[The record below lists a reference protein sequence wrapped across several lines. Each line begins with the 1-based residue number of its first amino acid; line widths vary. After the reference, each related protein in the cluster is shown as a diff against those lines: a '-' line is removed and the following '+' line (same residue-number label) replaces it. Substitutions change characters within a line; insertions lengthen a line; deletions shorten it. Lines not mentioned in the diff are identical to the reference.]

1 MEQRLNGLHDRPRP
15 GAPARISPECR
26 VRVVALACTKPT
38 DGSSHWTITR
48 LAQKSGV
55 SRASVHRILNVGRL
69 KPHKVHYW
77 CGRSPDPEFEPKQAA
92 ILGLYLSPPENALV
106 LSVDEKSQMQALER
120 TQPELPMR
128 PGDPRRQTA
137 TYKRHGTVCLL
148 AALAVHTGEVV
159 GRCIDHNNH
168 QEFLKFLKHLYRKY
182 PHKQLHIIVDNLKV
196 HQHEDVMN
204 WAAKRRRLS
213 FHFTPTYASWLNQIE
228 IWFNIFTRDVIRG
241 GAWGSRNELV
251 AQIIRYVRTYSRERA
266 HPFRWT
272 YTGKPLAA

>member
-1 MEQRLNGLHDRPRP
+1 MERRLDGLRDQPRP
-15 GAPARISPECR
+15 GAPARIKPACK
-26 VRVVALACTKPT
+26 VRVVALACSKPT
-38 DGSSHWTITR
+38 DGSNHWTITR
-48 LAQKSGV
+48 LAGKTGL
-55 SRASVHRILNVGRL
+55 SRATVHRILNEGRL

-106 LSVDEKSQMQALER
+106 LSVDEKTQMQALER

-148 AALAVHTGEVV
+148 AALAVHSGEVA
-159 GRCIDHNNH
+159 GRCVEHNNH
-168 QEFLKFLKHLYRKY
+168 YEFLKFLKYLYRKY
-182 PHKQLHIIVDNLKV
+182 RHKQLHIIVDNLKV
-196 HQHEDVMN
+196 HQHQDVMT
-204 WAAKRRRLS
+204 WAAKRRRLT

-241 GAWGSRNELV
+241 GAWSSRAELA
-251 AQIIRYVRTYSRERA
+251 AQIIRYIRVYSRERA